1 MLQIESHLALLKML
15 PIGSPG
21 HDHILGILKAMAG
34 LGSGPAANGQANNG
48 HEAKSAATA
57 TLSTSAKPL
66 STPNYGRRATASLS
80 TSVAWGHGQHS
91 TTPLVVTSPTIPA
104 SILHASPQP
113 EVSLPIP
120 NASPQSKVPPPIV
133 DATPQLK
140 VPPPILDASP
150 QPEVPSNHPTFTTQF

>member
-1 MLQIESHLALLKML
+1 MGNLRHYHVRCVLNVVV
-15 PIGSPG
+15 
-21 HDHILGILKAMAG
+21 G
-34 LGSGPAANGQANNG
+34 LGGGPVANGQANNG

-57 TLSTSAKPL
+57 TLSTSATPL

-80 TSVAWGHGQHS
+80 TSAAWGHGQHS

-140 VPPPILDASP
+140 VPPAILDASP
-150 QPEVPSNHPTFTTQF
+150 QPEVPSNHPTFTTHF